1 MFTRK
6 EYNFILH
13 KFSSL
18 WPWGI
23 RLRCNNREIF
33 LRLGSH
39 IVLRPTGGQKNI
51 SGRMSH
57 TLLLLCVIC
66 CCPRARSRSKGEREG
81 THCAS
86 ACNLFFSDML
96 LCGSQ
101 DQQWWKDLRWTWRVS
116 WINKEEGLRWRC
128 WLKIKRPEASFLCL
142 DWCREC
148 WDVPGR
154 LSEGS
159 SVRAGLI

>member
-1 MFTRK
+1 M
-6 EYNFILH
+6 
-13 KFSSL
+13 SL
-18 WPWGI
+18 
-23 RLRCNNREIF
+23 RLNNWEIF
-33 LRLGSH
+33 LRTGSH
-39 IVLRPTGGQKNI
+39 AFLLFSVPPGDEKNI
-51 SGRMSH
+51 SGWMLHLILCTLSAGVLLH
-57 TLLLLCVIC
+57 TLTD
-66 CCPRARSRSKGEREG
+66 GEREG

-96 LCGSQ
+96 VCGSQ

-128 WLKIKRPEASFLCL
+128 WLKIKKPEASFLCL
-142 DWCREC
+142 DCQRHDGECREEQ
-148 WDVPGR
+148 